1 MCSKVVLEPD
11 RTRNPRQA
19 CGPLTRR
26 LSLVPAVLLLTVSLC
41 ANAGGD
47 QADVEPLLLAY
58 VDPGSAGF
66 VIVTVLGFL
75 SAATYT
81 LRTYVSRLKDR
92 LFRRRDATAE
102 DSSDDA
108 DPG

>member
-1 MCSKVVLEPD
+1 MPD
-11 RTRNPRQA
+11 WAHGTGARHGRRP
-19 CGPLTRR
+19 TRR
-26 LSLVPAVLLLTVSLC
+26 LPLVPAILLLTGLLC
-41 ANAGGD
+41 AHACGD
-47 QADVEPLLLAY
+47 QAGTEPLLLAY

-92 LFRRRDATAE
+92 LFRRGDAPAE